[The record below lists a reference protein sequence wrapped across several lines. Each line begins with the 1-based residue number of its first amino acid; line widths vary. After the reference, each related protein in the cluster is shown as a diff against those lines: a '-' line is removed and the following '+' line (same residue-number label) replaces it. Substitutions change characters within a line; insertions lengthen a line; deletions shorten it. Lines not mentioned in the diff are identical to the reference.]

1 MRGGLDKGG
10 DWTKGFTV
18 YVKEQVLTLFKTEES
33 KTIINKIAELAAE
46 IAVRINDVD
55 RTDIWP
61 DLFILS
67 KELIAKGS
75 DIQAEA
81 GLNVYTEAFRSMVN
95 ELVENDPDLIEM
107 FKVTLEHNNLKI
119 ALSSLQAV
127 SQLLCVVQPKYAKLF
142 LSLLEPMVRVPLK
155 ALEAEDESIL
165 EDALIEFNAMAEAEP
180 KFFK

>member
-1 MRGGLDKGG
+1 M
-10 DWTKGFTV
+10 
-18 YVKEQVLTLFKTEES
+18 
-33 KTIINKIAELAAE
+33 
-46 IAVRINDVD
+46 
-55 RTDIWP
+55 
-61 DLFILS
+61 
-67 KELIAKGS
+67 
-75 DIQAEA
+75 
-81 GLNVYTEAFRSMVN
+81 YTEAFRSMVN